1 MGLPFFAKKQKRGE
15 NIPQIQQ
22 FDPEEILLGIDVGT
36 RYIKAVLFK
45 VASTSEI
52 TIIGY
57 SRIAQKYG
65 AMRDAM
71 IVNLQQVIEACDICV
86 GRTIELAEKRLGTV
100 TLPTRAVLGIA
111 GELVKGISII
121 ASYDREDSEQKI
133 TAAELA
139 AVVDHVKQESFSGA
153 LAEIAA
159 EVGTEPEQIEEI
171 STRIDTTEI
180 DGVIVNNPLGFT
192 GSQVN
197 YRVFS
202 TFAPKLHV
210 NSLYELAASLGLEE
224 AKVIVQPYAIARAL
238 KETQQHNVGAI
249 IIDIGGGTT
258 DIALI
263 NNGGVI
269 GTKMFAFGGDVIT
282 KRLAEA
288 FNLEI
293 PAAEELKLDYSDQK
307 LGEKQSKEIRGLVEQ
322 DLKIWVEGVQIALE
336 EIIEDEDGDIEKLP
350 PQIYLCGGGATLAEV
365 REIMLAHAWLTVLPF
380 EKFPKVNYLFPNQ
393 LLNITDDTRLLIDPS
408 DVTPA
413 ALARMMIDSA

>member
-1 MGLPFFAKKQKRGE
+1 MGLPFLGKKKSRQNG
-15 NIPQIQQ
+15 NNYVPQ
-22 FDPEEILLGIDVGT
+22 FDPDEILLGVDVGT

-45 VASTSEI
+45 ATSPSEI

-57 SRIAQKYG
+57 ARVAQKYG

-71 IVNLQQVIEACDICV
+71 IVNLQQVVEACDVCV
-86 GRTIELAEKRLGTV
+86 GRAIDLAEKRLGQIE
-100 TLPTRAVLGIA
+100 LPTRAVLGIA
-111 GELVKGISII
+111 GELVKGVSIM
-121 ASYDREDSEQKI
+121 AGYDRDNSEEKISED
-133 TAAELA
+133 ELA
-139 AVVDHVKQESFSGA
+139 AVVDHVKEQSFAGA
-153 LAEIAA
+153 LAEIA
-159 EVGTEPEQIEEI
+159 EEIGTAPEQIEEI

-210 NSLYELAASLGLEE
+210 NSLYELASSLGLQE
-224 AKVIVQPYAIARAL
+224 AKVVVQPYAIARAL

-258 DIALI
+258 DIALV

-288 FNLEI
+288 FNIGVPE
-293 PAAEELKLDYSDQK
+293 AEELKLDYSDQK
-307 LGEKQSKEIRGLVEQ
+307 VGGKQSKEIKSLVEQ
-322 DLKIWVEGVQIALE
+322 DLKIWIEGVQIALE
-336 EIIEDEDGDIEKLP
+336 EIIEDEDGDLEKLP

-365 REIMLAHAWLTVLPF
+365 REISLSHPWLTVLPF
-380 EKFPKVNYLFPNQ
+380 EKFPKINYLFPNQ
-393 LLNITDDTRLLIDPS
+393 LLNIQDDTRLLIDPS

-413 ALARMMIDSA
+413 AIARMMIDSA